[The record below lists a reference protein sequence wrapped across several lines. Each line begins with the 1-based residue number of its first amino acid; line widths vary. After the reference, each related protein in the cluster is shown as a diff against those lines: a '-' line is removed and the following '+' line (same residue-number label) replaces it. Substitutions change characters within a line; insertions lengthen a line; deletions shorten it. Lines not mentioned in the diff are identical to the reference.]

1 MLDFW
6 ATWCGPCVQAMPQV
20 EEVAKKFKEKGL
32 VFSAVNYGEDAE
44 TIKAFLEQAKLDPT
58 VALDEKDEIGP
69 LYKVEGIPQT
79 VLIGKDGTVQV
90 VHVGFG
96 PDLGKMLT
104 KEIEDLLA
112 GKDLAKETLAKWE
125 ERRKRRKASDEAR
138 PPEGEDA
145 QAEPGEQEEAAEN

>member
-1 MLDFW
+1 
-6 ATWCGPCVQAMPQV
+6 
-20 EEVAKKFKEKGL
+20 
-32 VFSAVNYGEDAE
+32 
-44 TIKAFLEQAKLDPT
+44 
-58 VALDEKDEIGP
+58 
-69 LYKVEGIPQT
+69 
-79 VLIGKDGTVQV
+79 
-90 VHVGFG
+90 
-96 PDLGKMLT
+96 MLT